1 MKPSLQLSL
10 GQHLN
15 LTPQLQQAIRLLQ
28 LSTLDLQQEVQ
39 QILESNPLLE
49 VEKKENQE
57 QDKEVDK
64 KQQENDFSEKL
75 EASND
80 TQVDTAWEDVY
91 ATQTSRSSHDES
103 VNYENLYASSVNL
116 QDHLRWQMDLTPMTV
131 TDHTIGTAIID
142 AVDDTGFL
150 SVTLED
156 IVVAANLQLN
166 LEDPIE
172 VSEVKAVLHLIQRFD
187 PLGVAALDLRDC
199 LLVQLSQIAANEPYL
214 KEAKNLVSDHLD
226 WLGTHNYT
234 QIMRH
239 CKYTEEQLQGAIKLI
254 QSLTPYPGETILKED
269 PSYIV
274 PDVIVTNKNGRWKVE
289 LNADAMPKLR
299 VNQTYANLIHNNK
312 NAQDTKYLKTQLQEA
327 KWFIK
332 SLQSRHD
339 TLLRVTTS
347 IVKKQM
353 GFLEHGEEAMKPMV
367 LNDIADE
374 LGLHESTISR
384 VTTQKFVHTPRGVFE
399 LKYFFSS
406 HVATAAGGECSS
418 TAIQAVIK
426 KLIAAEN
433 PKKPLSDNKIAHILK
448 ERGIQVARRTI
459 AKYREA
465 LHIPASNLRKGL

>member
-39 QILESNPLLE
+39 QILDNNPLLE
-49 VEKKENQE
+49 IEKKEAADQTN
-57 QDKEVDK
+57 K
-64 KQQENDFSEKL
+64 KQENDFSEKT

-80 TQVDTAWEDVY
+80 SQVDTAWEDVY
-91 ATQTSRSSHDES
+91 ASQTSSRASHEES
-103 VNYENLYASSVNL
+103 VNYENLYASSINL
-116 QDHLRWQMDLTPMTV
+116 HDHLRWQMNLTPMSTI
-131 TDHTIGTAIID
+131 DHTIATAIID

-150 SVTLED
+150 SVTLDD
-156 IVVAANLQLN
+156 IVVATNLQLD
-166 LEDPIE
+166 LDEPVDL
-172 VSEVKAVLHLIQRFD
+172 SEVKAVLHLVQRFD
-187 PLGVAALDLRDC
+187 PVGVAAVDLRDC
-199 LLVQLSQIAANEPYL
+199 LLIQLSQFAATEPYL
-214 KEAKNLVSDHLD
+214 KEAKNLITEHLD
-226 WLGTHNYT
+226 WLGSHNYV

-239 CKYTEEQLQGAIKLI
+239 CKYSESQLQGALKLI
-254 QSLTPYPGETILKED
+254 QSLTPHPGETISKND
-269 PSYIV
+269 PNYII
-274 PDVIVTNKNGRWKVE
+274 PDVIVTNVKGRWKVE
-289 LNADAMPKLR
+289 LNPEAMPKLR
-299 VNQTYANLIHNNK
+299 VNQTYANLIPNNK
-312 NAQDTKYLKTQLQEA
+312 SAQDTKYLKTQLQEA

-339 TLLRVTTS
+339 TLLKVTTS

-353 GFLEHGEEAMKPMV
+353 EFLEHGEEAMKPMV

-406 HVATAAGGECSS
+406 HVSTSSGGECSS
-418 TAIQAVIK
+418 MAIQAVIK
-426 KLIAAEN
+426 KLVAAEN
-433 PKKPLSDNKIAHILK
+433 SKKPLSDNKIAHILK